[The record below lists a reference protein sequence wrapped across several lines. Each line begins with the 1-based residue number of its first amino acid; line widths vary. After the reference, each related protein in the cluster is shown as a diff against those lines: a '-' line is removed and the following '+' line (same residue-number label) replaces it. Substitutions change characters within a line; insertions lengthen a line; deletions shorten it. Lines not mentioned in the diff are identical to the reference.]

1 MHRTRRHGHGRGHGH
16 GHDDAPGAIRYAHTY
31 EMLSVVVFA
40 GRRRRTYSRFVELAG
55 VRAGDRV
62 LDIGCGPG
70 YLTSLAAGAGGS
82 AVGVDVSEPMVEE
95 ARRLRGSGTCTFEIG
110 HAEALPFEDESFDV
124 IVSALAV
131 HHIPEE
137 HRATAYA
144 EMRRVLKPGGRVL
157 IADFRPPR
165 SGVGRHLV
173 RAITGGE
180 MMSHNPVERIAP
192 MMAEAGLNVIS
203 THQVGAF
210 FHCVRAGK
218 A

>member
-1 MHRTRRHGHGRGHGH
+1 MHGTRGHG
-16 GHDDAPGAIRYAHTY
+16 DAPGAIRRAHAY
-31 EMLSVVVFA
+31 ELLSVVVFA
-40 GRRRRTYSRFVELAG
+40 GRRRRTYGRFVELAG

-70 YLTSLAAGAGGS
+70 YLTSLAAGAGGR
-82 AVGVDVSEPMVEE
+82 AVGVDVSEPMVDE

-110 HAEALPFEDESFDV
+110 RAEALPFEDASFDV

-137 HRATAYA
+137 HRAAAYA

-157 IADFRPPR
+157 IADFRPQS

-173 RAITGGE
+173 RALTRGE
-180 MMSHNPVERIAP
+180 AMSHNPVEAIAP
-192 MMAEAGLNVIS
+192 MMTAAGLRVTS
-203 THQVGAF
+203 THRVGAF
-210 FHCVRAGK
+210 FHCVRAEQ

>member
-1 MHRTRRHGHGRGHGH
+1 MHRTRQHGHG
-16 GHDDAPGAIRYAHTY
+16 DAPGAIRQAHAY
-31 EMLSVVVFA
+31 ELLSVVVFA
-40 GRRRRTYSRFVELAG
+40 GRRRRTYGRFVELAD

-70 YLTSLAAGAGGS
+70 YLTSLAAEAGGS

-95 ARRLRGSGTCTFEIG
+95 ARRLRGSGNCTFEIG
-110 HAEALPFEDESFDV
+110 RAEALPFEDGSFDV

-137 HRATAYA
+137 HRATAYT
-144 EMRRVLKPGGRVL
+144 EMRRVLKPGGRAL

-165 SGVGRHLV
+165 NRAARHLV
-173 RAITGGE
+173 RALTGGE
-180 MMSHNPVERIAP
+180 AMSRNPFERIAP
-192 MMAEAGLNVIS
+192 MMTEAGLHVTS
-203 THQVGAF
+203 THEVGAF
-210 FHCVRAGK
+210 FHCVRAEK